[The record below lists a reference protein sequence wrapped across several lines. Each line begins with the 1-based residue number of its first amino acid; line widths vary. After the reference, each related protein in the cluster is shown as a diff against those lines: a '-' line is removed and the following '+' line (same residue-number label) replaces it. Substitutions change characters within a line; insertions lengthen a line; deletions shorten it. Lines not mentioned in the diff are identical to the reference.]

1 MGQRKSSRKSTVST
15 VDNSTRQSKP
25 EVAPLRPAH
34 TPAPSAAA
42 KPKPERPM
50 TGPTHEQIAQRAH
63 EIWVRNGS
71 KHGEDQRHW
80 LEAEAE
86 LKKEMGIK

>member
-1 MGQRKSSRKSTVST
+1 MGQKKNSKKSTVAT
-15 VDNSTRQSKP
+15 VDNSTRQNKP
-25 EVAPLRPAH
+25 EVAPLRPAS
-34 TPAPSAAA
+34 TPAPSAA
-42 KPKPERPM
+42 KPKSERPA

-86 LKKEMGIK
+86 LKKEMGVK